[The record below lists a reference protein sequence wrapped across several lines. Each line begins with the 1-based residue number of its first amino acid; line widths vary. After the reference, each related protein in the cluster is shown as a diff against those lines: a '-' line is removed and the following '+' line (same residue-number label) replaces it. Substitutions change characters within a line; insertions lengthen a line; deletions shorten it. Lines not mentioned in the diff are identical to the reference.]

1 MAFVQF
7 TDVSL
12 AFGARDI
19 LKSVSLFLAPGT
31 KAALAGP
38 NGAGKTTL
46 LKIAAGLQTP
56 DSGDR
61 AIQKGA
67 RISYLPQTG
76 VVFKGSTVY
85 EEAERAYKSLE
96 SLVRDQEE
104 IGRELERSTADDP
117 RTLALVEE
125 HHRLHEAVEGSGYWR
140 RRDRIREVLTGLGF
154 EPEDLDRRVEEFSG
168 GWQMRVALA
177 KVLLE
182 NPDILLLDE
191 PTNYLDLEARDW
203 LEDFLRTF
211 HGGFVVVSHDRSF
224 LDSTVTQVYELWNGR
239 LARYEGSYSAYER
252 TRQQEL
258 ETLLKEWEKQQEE
271 MAKLEDFIRR
281 FRYQAS
287 KATLVQSRVKQLERI
302 VPIEIPEGMKRIH
315 FRFPPAPKCGR
326 IALTVEGLSKAYGEK
341 TVVRDLSLTLDSG
354 WKVAFVG
361 RNGAGKST
369 LMRLVAGVDGD
380 FEGTLRL
387 GSGVATAYF
396 AQDVAES
403 LDPKRTVEEEAL
415 SVCPTELIPSI
426 RNLLGAF
433 LFRGDDIY
441 KSVAVLSGGER
452 SRLALLKMLLHPAN
466 LLVMDEPT
474 NHLDLDSKD
483 VLLSALKSFE
493 GTVLFVSHD
502 RFFLEELADRVLEL
516 ECGSVPRF
524 YPGDYAYYRE
534 KRASLDEDA
543 ASGVSV
549 PVRAA
554 AGRYSATATS
564 AKPAPGSRSA
574 PRTPVNPSGLSLSWE
589 EEKARKAA
597 TRKLQKREEEI
608 LVRLE
613 TLGSQKAAAEAEM
626 GRPENYSDGAR
637 MKRLQEA
644 VAALDAEAEILNA
657 EWEGVAL
664 RLAGES

>member
-12 AFGARDI
+12 AFGPRDI
-19 LKSVSLFLAPGT
+19 LKGASLFLAPGT

-38 NGAGKTTL
+38 NGAGKSTL
-46 LKIAAGLQTP
+46 LKIAAGILTP

-76 VVFKGSTVY
+76 VVFQGSTVY
-85 EEAERAYKSLE
+85 EEAERAYDALE
-96 SLVRDQEE
+96 SLLREQEA
-104 IGRELERSTADDP
+104 IGRELELSTSDDA

-125 HHRLHEAVEGSGYWR
+125 HNRLHEAVEGSGYWR
-140 RRDRIREVLTGLGF
+140 RRDRIREVLEGLGF
-154 EPEDLDRRVEEFSG
+154 QASDLDRPIGEFSG

-203 LEDFLRTF
+203 LQDFLLSF
-211 HGGFVVVSHDRSF
+211 KGGFVVVSHDRSF
-224 LDSTVTQVYELWNGR
+224 LDATITQVYELWNGK
-239 LARYEGSYSAYER
+239 LTRYEGSYSAYEK
-252 TRQQEL
+252 TRAQEL
-258 ETLLKEWEKQQEE
+258 DTLLKEWEKQQEE
-271 MAKLEDFIRR
+271 IAKLEDFIRR
-281 FRYQAS
+281 FRYQAT
-287 KATLVQSRVKQLERI
+287 KASLVQSRVKQLERI

-326 IALTVEGLSKAYGEK
+326 VALTLEGLDKGYGDK
-341 TVVRDLSLTLDSG
+341 PVVRDLSLTLDSG

-369 LMRLVAGVDGD
+369 LMRLIAGVDT
-380 FEGTLRL
+380 EYSGTIRL
-387 GSGVATAYF
+387 GSGVTTAYF

-403 LDPKRTVEEEAL
+403 LDGSRTVEEEAL
-415 SVCPTELIPSI
+415 SVCPTHLIPSL

-433 LFRGDDIY
+433 LFRGDDVA
-441 KSVAVLSGGER
+441 KSVHVLSGGER

-474 NHLDLDSKD
+474 NHLDLTSKD
-483 VLLSALKSFE
+483 VLLEALRQFE

-502 RFFLEELADRVLEL
+502 RFFLEGLADRVLEL
-516 ECGSVPRF
+516 ECGAVPRF

-534 KRASLDEDA
+534 KRASLDAE
-543 ASGVSV
+543 
-549 PVRAA
+549 AA
-554 AGRYSATATS
+554 AGTSPPDKTAEVRK
-564 AKPAPGSRSA
+564 A
-574 PRTPVNPSGLSLSWE
+574 VSGLSWE
-589 EEKARKAA
+589 EEKARKASL
-597 TRKLQKREEEI
+597 RKLRRREEEI
-608 LVRLE
+608 LARLE
-613 TLGSQKAAAEAEM
+613 TLGAQKAAAEAEM
-626 GRPENYSDGAR
+626 GKPENYSEGSR
-637 MKRLQEA
+637 MKKLQDALASMESEAEKLNGEWEA
-644 VAALDAEAEILNA
+644 VATELAES
-657 EWEGVAL
+657 
-664 RLAGES
+664 GEE

>member
-12 AFGARDI
+12 AFGHRDI
-19 LKSVSLFLAPGT
+19 LKNASLFLAPGT

-46 LKIAAGLQTP
+46 LKIAAGLIAP
-56 DSGDR
+56 DGGDR

-76 VVFKGSTVY
+76 VVYRGCTVY
-85 EEAERAYKSLE
+85 EEAERAYQSVE
-96 SLVRDQEE
+96 ALVREQEE
-104 IGRELERSTADDP
+104 IGRRLEGSVADDP

-140 RRDRIREVLTGLGF
+140 RKDRIREVLQGLGF
-154 EPEDLDRRVEEFSG
+154 KAGDPDRPVEEFSG

-203 LEDFLRTF
+203 LEDFLRGF
-211 HGGFVVVSHDRSF
+211 PGGFVVVSHDRSF
-224 LDSTVTQVYELWNGR
+224 LDSAVTQVYELWNGR
-239 LARYEGSYSAYER
+239 LTRYEGTYSAYER
-252 TRQQEL
+252 TRAQEL
-258 ETLLKEWEKQQEE
+258 ETLLKDWEKQQEE
-271 MAKLEDFIRR
+271 IAKLEDFIRR

-326 IALTVEGLSKAYGEK
+326 IALTVEGLSKAYGDK
-341 TVVRDLSLTLDSG
+341 SVVRDLSLTLDSG

-369 LMRLVAGVDGD
+369 LMRLVAGVDRD
-380 FEGTLRL
+380 FRGTLRL
-387 GSGVATAYF
+387 GSGVTTAYF

-403 LDPKRTVEEEAL
+403 LDGTRTVEEEAL
-415 SVCPTELIPSI
+415 SVCPTDLIPSI
-426 RNLLGAF
+426 RGLLGAF

-441 KSVAVLSGGER
+441 KSVRVLSGGER

-483 VLLSALKSFE
+483 VLLSALKAFE

-524 YPGDYAYYRE
+524 YPGGYDYYRE
-534 KRASLDEDA
+534 KRAALDAE
-543 ASGVSV
+543 
-549 PVRAA
+549 AA
-554 AGRYSATATS
+554 AGAGKAAPVRSGPAVSPGKA
-564 AKPAPGSRSA
+564 APGAGQPAGTGS
-574 PRTPVNPSGLSLSWE
+574 PRPSGTAQSWE

-597 TRKLQKREEEI
+597 LRRLQKREEEI
-608 LVRLE
+608 LARLA
-613 TLGSQKAAAEAEM
+613 TLGAQKAAAEAEM
-626 GRPENYSDGAR
+626 GKPENYSDGAR

-644 VAALDAEAEILNA
+644 AAALDAEAERLNL
-657 EWEGVAL
+657 EWEDVAL
-664 RLAGES
+664 RLSAEQ